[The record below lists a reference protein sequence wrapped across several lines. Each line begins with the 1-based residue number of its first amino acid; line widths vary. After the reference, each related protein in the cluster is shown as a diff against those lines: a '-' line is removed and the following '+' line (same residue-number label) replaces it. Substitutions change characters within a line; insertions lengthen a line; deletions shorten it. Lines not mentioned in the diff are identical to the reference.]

1 MMSLANPITQLRDF
15 DRAAALL
22 EESLALLRQAENRE
36 GMVFPLMNLGCLY
49 YDMCQPRRALE
60 YYEQS
65 LALSQELGE
74 TEWARGLTWSNVG
87 EAYIALDDSERA
99 VEVTEPVYRLFVR
112 HHDHYCAAT
121 SAFILGR
128 ALWRLAAY
136 ERASHYLSEAER
148 LYRSIDNRTMAA
160 RALGVRAGVALDSG
174 CLDSARDTLAR
185 AYAALTVA
193 SRTTDLSWWF
203 LERAAAYACQRAAIS
218 YAAPLFREALRR
230 WEIAP
235 APIDPAERDL
245 RERTRAVLQNALDG
259 TILARHSDAESNEL
273 EPGQL
278 IALVRRVVADDV
290 LAPASPA

>member
-22 EESLALLRQAENRE
+22 EECLALLRQTENRE
-36 GMVFPLMNLGCLY
+36 GMVFPLMNLGCMY

-74 TEWARGLTWSNVG
+74 TDWARGLTWSNVG
-87 EAYIALDDSERA
+87 EAHIALDDSERA
-99 VEVTEPVYRLFVR
+99 VEVTGPAYHLFAR
-112 HHDHYCAAT
+112 HHDHYYAAT
-121 SAFILGR
+121 CAFTLGR

-136 ERASHYLSEAER
+136 EQANQYLSEAER
-148 LYRSIDNRTMAA
+148 LYRAIDNRTLAA
-160 RALGVRAGVALDSG
+160 RALCVRAGVALASG
-174 CLDSARDTLAR
+174 DLAGARGHLAR
-185 AYAALTVA
+185 AYADLTVS

-203 LERAAAYACQRAAIS
+203 LERAAAYACQCGA
-218 YAAPLFREALRR
+218 YDTAAPLFGEALRR

-245 RERTRAVLQNALDG
+245 RERTRASLQNSLDAS
-259 TILARHSDAESNEL
+259 TLARHSNAGSEL
-273 EPGQL
+273 ETGQL
-278 IALVRRVVADDV
+278 VALVRRVVAADV
-290 LAPASPA
+290 LAPAGPP